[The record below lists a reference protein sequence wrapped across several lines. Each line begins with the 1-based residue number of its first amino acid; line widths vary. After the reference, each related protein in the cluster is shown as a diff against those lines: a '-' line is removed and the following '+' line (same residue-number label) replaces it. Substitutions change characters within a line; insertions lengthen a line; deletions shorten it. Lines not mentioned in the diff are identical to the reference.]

1 MNKLTKTILCILELM
16 FICCFCI
23 YVPLFLF
30 VLNEMNLVI
39 AFVFMF
45 GAGIL
50 GGDLV
55 IRAVDGEGFVW

>member
-1 MNKLTKTILCILELM
+1 
-16 FICCFCI
+16 
-23 YVPLFLF
+23 
-30 VLNEMNLVI
+30 MNLVV

-55 IRAVDGEGFVW
+55 IRAVDGKGFVW